1 MRAHRLVLL
10 ATWVVVSLLA
20 VAGFA
25 AFATPSP
32 ETAPSDEYS
41 PTTEIGRGAGAVAA
55 LTFSYLAEGK
65 PVPAS
70 TIDLDAAIQ
79 AAVEHRASSAGTT
92 TTEAEKRRSDT
103 TSPYRR
109 SRYLSEIEIRELV
122 SRYFRPEDVNK
133 AIRIAW
139 CESSFNPYSVNPQTQ
154 ASGLFQHLPRYWE
167 ERSAAA
173 GFAGADIFDPEAN
186 VAVAAWLVYEGGGWT
201 HWTCRA

>member
-10 ATWVVVSLLA
+10 AVWAAVSLLA

-25 AFATPSP
+25 AFAAPPDETTPAVEASIP
-32 ETAPSDEYS
+32 AGL
-41 PTTEIGRGAGAVAA
+41 GRGAGAVAA
-55 LTFSYLAEGK
+55 LTFSYLADGQ

-79 AAVEHRASSAGTT
+79 EAVERRVATTSTTAVAS
-92 TTEAEKRRSDT
+92 RSDT

-109 SRYLSEIEIRELV
+109 SRYLSELEIRELV
-122 SRYFRPEDVNK
+122 SRYFRPEDVNR

-154 ASGLFQHLPRYWE
+154 ASGLFQHLPRYWA
-167 ERSAAA
+167 ERSAEA
-173 GFAGADIFDPEAN
+173 GFPGADIFDPDAN
-186 VAVAAWLVYEGGGWT
+186 VAVAAWLVYEGGGWS

>member
-10 ATWVVVSLLA
+10 ATWAVVSLLA

-25 AFATPSP
+25 AFATPSS
-32 ETAPSDEYS
+32 ETATPVQPNA
-41 PTTEIGRGAGAVAA
+41 PTELGRGAGAVAA
-55 LTFSYLAEGK
+55 LTFSYLAEGQ
-65 PVPAS
+65 PIPAT
-70 TIDLDAAIQ
+70 TIDFDAVVQ
-79 AAVEHRASSAGTT
+79 AAVEHRAATT
-92 TTEAEKRRSDT
+92 TTAAAEERSRSDT

-109 SRYLSEIEIRELV
+109 SRYLSELEIRELV
-122 SRYFRPEDVNK
+122 SKYFRPEDVNK

-167 ERSAAA
+167 ERSAEA
-173 GFAGADIFDPEAN
+173 GFEGADIFDPEAN

-201 HWTCRA
+201 HWTCRP

>member
-10 ATWVVVSLLA
+10 AVWVAVSLLA

-25 AFATPSP
+25 AFATPRDDAAVP
-32 ETAPSDEYS
+32 VQ
-41 PTTEIGRGAGAVAA
+41 TTFPNDLGRGAGAVAA
-55 LTFSYLAEGK
+55 LTFSYLADGT

-79 AAVEHRASSAGTT
+79 AAVELRAATT
-92 TTEAEKRRSDT
+92 TSTTIATARPDT

-109 SRYLSEIEIRELV
+109 SRYLSELEMRELV

-154 ASGLFQHLPRYWE
+154 ASGLFQHLPRYWA
-167 ERSAAA
+167 ERSAEA
-173 GFAGADIFDPEAN
+173 GFPGADIFDPDAN
-186 VAVAAWLVYEGGGWT
+186 VAVAAWLVYEGGGWS